1 MAEPRTRTAILL
13 CCALALVTGTAAA
26 EPGSRQQRERDAAH
40 AWLARNDDS
49 GQRSEGGKGRED
61 RVEPRARDGDR
72 GQENRAGRYYR
83 ERPERRPSDVGQ
95 PQRIERREPAA
106 GQQPRKERPE
116 IGIAPRQRAE
126 RGPAGQPVQSRRWE
140 DFSLEER
147 QRLERREQ
155 GFRALPG
162 EQQQRLR
169 QAEQRYRSMPPD
181 QREELRR
188 RWDSMSETDRERYR
202 RRVEKRDD

>member
-1 MAEPRTRTAILL
+1 MAEPRTRTTIVL
-13 CCALALVTGTAAA
+13 CCALALATGTVEA
-26 EPGSRQQRERDAAH
+26 EPGSRQQRARDSGH

-49 GQRSEGGKGRED
+49 SQRSEGGKGREN
-61 RVEPRARDGDR
+61 RAEQRARDGDR
-72 GQENRAGRYYR
+72 GQENRTGRYYR
-83 ERPERRPSDVGQ
+83 ERPERRPTDVGQ
-95 PQRIERREPAA
+95 AQRIERREPDAV
-106 GQQPRKERPE
+106 QQRPE

-126 RGPAGQPVQSRRWE
+126 RGPSGQPVQSRRWE
-140 DFSLEER
+140 DFSPEER

-155 GFRALPG
+155 SFRALPG

-188 RWDSMSETDRERYR
+188 RWESMSESDRERYR
-202 RRVEKRDD
+202 HRIEKRDD